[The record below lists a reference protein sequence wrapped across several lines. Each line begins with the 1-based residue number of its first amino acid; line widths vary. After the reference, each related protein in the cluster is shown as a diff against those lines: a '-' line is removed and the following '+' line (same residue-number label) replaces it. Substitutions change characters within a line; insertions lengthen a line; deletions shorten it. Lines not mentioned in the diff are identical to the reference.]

1 MDQTLALCADVKTP
15 FSYPWFTANI
25 PQPRRRPL
33 FSELKQEM
41 KQTNNREKRRKKT
54 TKAMRDKASDMKT

>member
-25 PQPRRRPL
+25 LTTPQTHTFFRTETNKR
-33 FSELKQEM
+33 
-41 KQTNNREKRRKKT
+41 NNREKRRKKT